1 MKAQCLANKDC
12 FIYFREKTFPN
23 WLTDTLIHVIKGIK
37 YKLYNYL
44 KRYEQTRDRQA
55 VILYCDSRLPFNWSR
70 KRKKNQVCSITK
82 SHTLINQALFF
93 FCWYSSATFLCYQY
107 NYPII
112 VRYSIPFPFS
122 LDNSPINN
130 FSSTEH

>member
-1 MKAQCLANKDC
+1 MSRNKDC

-23 WLTDTLIHVIKGIK
+23 WLTDTLIHVIQGIK

-70 KRKKNQVCSITK
+70 KRKKKTSVFYYQESYTNK
-82 SHTLINQALFF
+82 SSSVFFF

-112 VRYSIPFPFS
+112 VLYSIPFPFS